1 MRIGDTVVR
10 KSYNKDIVFRII
22 GFEIDENNQKVAI
35 LKGIAFRIVADST
48 IDDLEKVSCVD
59 TKDILIDKE
68 VETIL
73 YKSIKKTR
81 ERNKRL
87 NRAIQ
92 KSGNTSKQSSTQS
105 QGQNINS
112 YGMPGK
118 VLHIDGDP
126 EYLKICLDVYT
137 KLGIPA
143 IGKAIPENLQ
153 YKEVR
158 SLLEQHNPAILVIT
172 GHDAIIN
179 NKGSVKD
186 IKNYRN
192 TSNFIKAVKEARKYD
207 PSLDSLVIFAGA
219 CQSNYEE
226 IIKAGANFASSPSR
240 VMIHA
245 LDPLL
250 VVEKIACS
258 RLDKVVPLDEVLGH
272 TVTGIKGVGGIET
285 RGKFRLTMPLS
296 IYNTYGG

>member
-1 MRIGDTVVR
+1 MKIGDTVVR
-10 KSYNKDIVFRII
+10 KSYNKDIIFRII
-22 GFEIDENNQKVAI
+22 GFEIDENNQKIAV
-35 LKGIAFRIVADST
+35 LKGVAFRILADST
-48 IDDLEKVSCVD
+48 IDDLEKVND
-59 TKDILIDKE
+59 TEVKDLLIDKDI
-68 VETIL
+68 ETRI
-73 YKSIKKTR
+73 YKSIKKSK
-81 ERNKRL
+81 EINKKL
-87 NRAIQ
+87 NRAMQ
-92 KSGNTSKQSSTQS
+92 KSGNALKQSATQS
-105 QGQNINS
+105 QGQSINS

-118 VLHIDGDP
+118 VLHLDGDP

-158 SLLEQHNPAILVIT
+158 SLLEQYNPSILVIT
-172 GHDAIIN
+172 GHDALIN
-179 NKGSVKD
+179 SKGSKKD
-186 IKNYRN
+186 LKNYKN
-192 TSNFIKAVKEARKYD
+192 TSSFIKAIKEARKYD

-226 IIKAGANFASSPSR
+226 LIKAGANFASSPSR

-258 RLDKVVPLDEVLGH
+258 RIDKIVPLEEVLGH
-272 TVTGIKGVGGIET
+272 TVTGMKGVGGIET
-285 RGKFRLTMPLS
+285 RGKFRLTMPS
-296 IYNTYGG
+296 AIYNTY

>member
-1 MRIGDTVVR
+1 MKIGDIVAR
-10 KSYNKDIVFRII
+10 KSYDKDIVFRII
-22 GFEIDENNQKVAI
+22 GFEIDENNRKIAI
-35 LKGIAFRIVADST
+35 LKGIAYRIIADSS
-48 IDDLEKVSCVD
+48 IDDLEKIKFSD
-59 TKDILIDKE
+59 MTNELIDRN
-68 VETIL
+68 VENIL
-73 YKSIKKTR
+73 YKSIKKTK

-87 NRAIQ
+87 NRATQ
-92 KSGNTSKQSSTQS
+92 KSSNSQKQAQGQT
-105 QGQNINS
+105 QGQNQVQNS

-143 IGKAIPENLQ
+143 VGKAIPESLQ
-153 YKEVR
+153 YKEIR
-158 SLLEQHNPAILVIT
+158 TLLEQHNPSILVIT
-172 GHDAIIN
+172 GHDAIVN
-179 NKGSVKD
+179 NKGSLKD

-192 TSNFIKAVKEARKYD
+192 TANFIKTVREARKYD

-258 RLDKVVPLDEVLGH
+258 RIDKIVPLDEILSH

-285 RGKFRLTMPLS
+285 RGKFRLTMPIA
-296 IYNTYGG
+296 IYSTY

>member
-1 MRIGDTVVR
+1 MKIGDTVVR
-10 KSYNKDIVFRII
+10 KSYNKDIIFRII
-22 GFEIDENNQKVAI
+22 GFEIDENNQKIAV
-35 LKGIAFRIVADST
+35 LKGVAFRILADST
-48 IDDLEKVSCVD
+48 IDDLEKVND
-59 TKDILIDKE
+59 TEVKDLLIDKDI
-68 VETIL
+68 ETRI
-73 YKSIKKTR
+73 YKSIKKSK
-81 ERNKRL
+81 EINKKL
-87 NRAIQ
+87 NRAMQ
-92 KSGNTSKQSSTQS
+92 KSGNASKQSATQS
-105 QGQNINS
+105 QGQSINS

-118 VLHIDGDP
+118 VLHLDGDP

-158 SLLEQHNPAILVIT
+158 SLLEQYNPSILVIT
-172 GHDAIIN
+172 GHDALIN
-179 NKGSVKD
+179 SKGSKKD
-186 IKNYRN
+186 LKNYKN
-192 TSNFIKAVKEARKYD
+192 TSSFIKAIKEARKYD

-226 IIKAGANFASSPSR
+226 LIKAGANFASSPSR

-258 RLDKVVPLDEVLGH
+258 RIDKVVPLEEVLGH

-285 RGKFRLTMPLS
+285 RGKFRLTMPLA
-296 IYNTYGG
+296 IYNTY

>member
-1 MRIGDTVVR
+1 MKIGDTVVR
-10 KSYNKDIVFRII
+10 KSYNKDIIFRII
-22 GFEIDENNQKVAI
+22 GFEIDENNQKIAV
-35 LKGIAFRIVADST
+35 LKGVAFRILADST
-48 IDDLEKVSCVD
+48 IDDLEKVND
-59 TKDILIDKE
+59 TEVKDLLIDKDI
-68 VETIL
+68 ETRI
-73 YKSIKKTR
+73 YKSIKKSK
-81 ERNKRL
+81 EINKKL
-87 NRAIQ
+87 NRAMQ
-92 KSGNTSKQSSTQS
+92 KSGNASKQSATQS
-105 QGQNINS
+105 QGQSINS

-118 VLHIDGDP
+118 VLHLDGDP

-158 SLLEQHNPAILVIT
+158 SLLEQYNPSILVIT
-172 GHDAIIN
+172 GHDALIN
-179 NKGSVKD
+179 SKGSKKD
-186 IKNYRN
+186 LKNYKN
-192 TSNFIKAVKEARKYD
+192 TSSFIKAIKEARKYD

-226 IIKAGANFASSPSR
+226 LIKAGANFASSPSR

-258 RLDKVVPLDEVLGH
+258 RIDKVVPLEEVLGH
-272 TVTGIKGVGGIET
+272 TVTGMKGVGGIET
-285 RGKFRLTMPLS
+285 RGKFRLTMPLA
-296 IYNTYGG
+296 IYNTY

>member
-1 MRIGDTVVR
+1 MKIGDTVVR
-10 KSYNKDIVFRII
+10 KSYNKDIIFRII
-22 GFEIDENNQKVAI
+22 GFEIDENNQKIAV
-35 LKGIAFRIVADST
+35 LKGVAFRILADST
-48 IDDLEKVSCVD
+48 IDDLEKVND
-59 TKDILIDKE
+59 TEVKDLLIDKDI
-68 VETIL
+68 ETRI
-73 YKSIKKTR
+73 YKSIKKSK
-81 ERNKRL
+81 EINKKL
-87 NRAIQ
+87 NRAMQ
-92 KSGNTSKQSSTQS
+92 KSGNASKQSATQS
-105 QGQNINS
+105 PGQSINS

-118 VLHIDGDP
+118 VLHLDGDP

-158 SLLEQHNPAILVIT
+158 SLLEQYNPSILVIT
-172 GHDAIIN
+172 GHDALIN
-179 NKGSVKD
+179 SKGSKKD
-186 IKNYRN
+186 LKNYKN
-192 TSNFIKAVKEARKYD
+192 TSSFIKAIKEARKYD

-226 IIKAGANFASSPSR
+226 LIKAGANFASSPSR

-258 RLDKVVPLDEVLGH
+258 RIDKVVPLEEVLGH
-272 TVTGIKGVGGIET
+272 TVTGMKGVGGIET
-285 RGKFRLTMPLS
+285 RGKFRLTMPS
-296 IYNTYGG
+296 AIYNTY

>member
-1 MRIGDTVVR
+1 MKIGDAVAR
-10 KSYNKDIVFRII
+10 KSYDKDIVFRII
-22 GFEIDENNQKVAI
+22 GFEIDENNKKIAI
-35 LKGIAFRIVADST
+35 LKGIAYRIIADST
-48 IDDLEKVSCVD
+48 IDDLEKINFS
-59 TKDILIDKE
+59 DITDELIDRN
-68 VETIL
+68 VENIL
-73 YKSIKKTR
+73 YKSIRKTK

-87 NRAIQ
+87 NRATQ
-92 KSGNTSKQSSTQS
+92 KSSNYQKQV
-105 QGQNINS
+105 QGQNQVQNS

-143 IGKAIPENLQ
+143 VGKAIPESLQ

-158 SLLEQHNPAILVIT
+158 SLLEQHNPSILVIT
-172 GHDAIIN
+172 GHDAIVN
-179 NKGSVKD
+179 NKGSLKD

-192 TSNFIKAVKEARKYD
+192 TGNFIKTVREARKYD

-258 RLDKVVPLDEVLGH
+258 RIDKVVPLEEILSH

-285 RGKFRLTMPLS
+285 RGKFRLTMPVA
-296 IYNTYGG
+296 IYSTY

>member
-1 MRIGDTVVR
+1 MKIGDTVVR
-10 KSYNKDIVFRII
+10 KSYNKDIIFRII
-22 GFEIDENNQKVAI
+22 GFEIDENNQKIAV
-35 LKGIAFRIVADST
+35 LKGVAFRILADST
-48 IDDLEKVSCVD
+48 IDDLEKVND
-59 TKDILIDKE
+59 TEVKDLLIDKDI
-68 VETIL
+68 ETRI
-73 YKSIKKTR
+73 YKSIKKSK
-81 ERNKRL
+81 EINKKL
-87 NRAIQ
+87 NRAMQ
-92 KSGNTSKQSSTQS
+92 KSGNASKQSATQS
-105 QGQNINS
+105 QGQSINS

-118 VLHIDGDP
+118 VLHLDGDP

-158 SLLEQHNPAILVIT
+158 SLLEQYNPSILVIT
-172 GHDAIIN
+172 GHDPLIN
-179 NKGSVKD
+179 SKGSKKD
-186 IKNYRN
+186 LKNYKN
-192 TSNFIKAVKEARKYD
+192 TSSFIKAIKEARKYD

-226 IIKAGANFASSPSR
+226 LIKAGANFASSPSR

-258 RLDKVVPLDEVLGH
+258 RIDKVVPLEEVLGH
-272 TVTGIKGVGGIET
+272 TVTGMKGVGGIET
-285 RGKFRLTMPLS
+285 RGKFRLTMPS
-296 IYNTYGG
+296 AIYNTY

>member
-1 MRIGDTVVR
+1 MKIGDTVVR
-10 KSYNKDIVFRII
+10 KSYNKDIIFRII
-22 GFEIDENNQKVAI
+22 GFEIDENNQKIAV
-35 LKGIAFRIVADST
+35 LKGVAFRILADST
-48 IDDLEKVSCVD
+48 IDDLEKVND
-59 TKDILIDKE
+59 TEVKDLLIDKDI
-68 VETIL
+68 ETRI
-73 YKSIKKTR
+73 YKSIKKSK
-81 ERNKRL
+81 EINKKL
-87 NRAIQ
+87 NRAMQ
-92 KSGNTSKQSSTQS
+92 KSGNASKQSATQS
-105 QGQNINS
+105 QGQSINS

-118 VLHIDGDP
+118 VLHLDGDP

-158 SLLEQHNPAILVIT
+158 SLLEQYNPSILVIT
-172 GHDAIIN
+172 GHDALIN
-179 NKGSVKD
+179 SKGSKKD
-186 IKNYRN
+186 LKNYKN
-192 TSNFIKAVKEARKYD
+192 TSSFIKAIKEARKYD

-226 IIKAGANFASSPSR
+226 LIKAGANFASSPSR

-258 RLDKVVPLDEVLGH
+258 RIDKVVPLEEVLGH
-272 TVTGIKGVGGIET
+272 TVTGMKGVGGIET
-285 RGKFRLTMPLS
+285 RGDRKS
-296 IYNTYGG
+296 VV

>member
-1 MRIGDTVVR
+1 MKIGDTVVR
-10 KSYNKDIVFRII
+10 KSYNKDIIFKII
-22 GFEIDENNQKVAI
+22 GFEIDENNQKIAI
-35 LKGIAFRIVADST
+35 LKGVAFRIIADSDV
-48 IDDLEKVSCVD
+48 DDLEKINFSD
-59 TKDILIDKE
+59 MRDALIDKD
-68 VETIL
+68 VENIL
-73 YKSIKKTR
+73 YKSIKKTK
-81 ERNKRL
+81 ERNRKL
-87 NRAIQ
+87 SRATQ
-92 KSGNTSKQSSTQS
+92 KSSNYSKQTQAQS
-105 QGQNINS
+105 QAQNS

-143 IGKAIPENLQ
+143 VGKAIPESLQ

-158 SLLEQHNPAILVIT
+158 SLLEQHNPSILVIT
-172 GHDAIIN
+172 GHDAIVN
-179 NKGSVKD
+179 NKGSLKD
-186 IKNYRN
+186 LKNYRN
-192 TSNFIKAVKEARKYD
+192 TANFIKTVKEARKYD

-258 RLDKVVPLDEVLGH
+258 RIDKVVPLEEILSH

-285 RGKFRLTMPLS
+285 RGKFRLTMPLA
-296 IYNTYGG
+296 IYNNY

>member
-1 MRIGDTVVR
+1 MRIGDVVVR
-10 KSYNKDIVFRII
+10 KSYDKDIVFRII
-22 GFEIDENNQKVAI
+22 GFEIDQNNQKIAI
-35 LKGIAFRIVADST
+35 LKGVAYRIIADSD
-48 IDDLEKVSCVD
+48 IDDLEKVNFSDV
-59 TKDILIDKE
+59 KDALIDKNIE
-68 VETIL
+68 SML
-73 YKSIKKTR
+73 YKSIKKTK
-81 ERNKRL
+81 ERNKKL
-87 NRAIQ
+87 NRAMQ
-92 KSGNTSKQSSTQS
+92 KSSGNSKQAQTQN
-105 QGQNINS
+105 QVQNS

-143 IGKAIPENLQ
+143 VGKAIPESLQ

-158 SLLEQHNPAILVIT
+158 SLLEQHNPSILVIT
-172 GHDAIIN
+172 GHDAIVN
-179 NKGSVKD
+179 NKGNIKD

-192 TSNFIKAVKEARKYD
+192 TANFIKTVREARKYD

-226 IIKAGANFASSPSR
+226 IIKSGANFASSPSR

-258 RLDKVVPLDEVLGH
+258 RIDKVVPLEEILSH

-296 IYNTYGG
+296 IYNNY

>member
-35 LKGIAFRIVADST
+35 LKGIAFRVVADST
-48 IDDLEKVSCVD
+48 IDDLEKVKCD
-59 TKDILIDKE
+59 EIKDILIDKD
-68 VETIL
+68 VEYIL
-73 YKSIKKTR
+73 HKSLKKTK

-87 NRAIQ
+87 NRAMQ
-92 KSGNTSKQSSTQS
+92 KSGNSSKQSQAQQ
-105 QGQNINS
+105 QGQNSNS

-126 EYLKICLDVYT
+126 EYLKLCLDVYT

-143 IGKAIPENLQ
+143 VGKAIPENLQ

-158 SLLEQHNPAILVIT
+158 SLLEQHNPSILVIT

-179 NKGSVKD
+179 SKASTKD
-186 IKNYRN
+186 LKNYRN

-226 IIKAGANFASSPSR
+226 IIKSGANFASSPSR

-258 RLDKVVPLDEVLGH
+258 RIDKVVPLEEVLGH
-272 TVTGIKGVGGIET
+272 TVTGLKGVGGIET
-285 RGKFRLTMPLS
+285 RGKYRLTMPLS
-296 IYNTYGG
+296 IYSTYN

>member
-1 MRIGDTVVR
+1 MKIGDTVVR

-22 GFEIDENNQKVAI
+22 GFEIDENNQKIAI
-35 LKGIAFRIVADST
+35 LKGVAFRIIADSS
-48 IDDLEKVSCVD
+48 IDDLEKTNFYD
-59 TKDILIDKE
+59 MKNALIDKD
-68 VETIL
+68 VENIL
-73 YKSIKKTR
+73 YKSIKKTK
-81 ERNKRL
+81 ERNRKL
-87 NRAIQ
+87 SRATQ
-92 KSGNTSKQSSTQS
+92 KTSNYTKQAQIQS
-105 QGQNINS
+105 QVQNS

-158 SLLEQHNPAILVIT
+158 TLLEQHNPSILVIT
-172 GHDAIIN
+172 GHDAIVN
-179 NKGSVKD
+179 NKGSLKD
-186 IKNYRN
+186 LKNYRN
-192 TSNFIKAVKEARKYD
+192 TANFIKTVREARKYD

-258 RLDKVVPLDEVLGH
+258 RIDKVVPLEEILSH

-296 IYNTYGG
+296 IYNNY

>member
-1 MRIGDTVVR
+1 MRIGDIVVR
-10 KSYNKDIVFRII
+10 KSYDKDIIFRIT
-22 GFEIDENNQKVAI
+22 GFEIDQNNQKIAI
-35 LKGIAFRIVADST
+35 LKGLAYRIIADSL
-48 IDDLEKVSCVD
+48 IEDLEKVNLYDSKE
-59 TKDILIDKE
+59 TLINKN
-68 VETIL
+68 VESIL
-73 YKSIKKTR
+73 YKSIKKTK
-81 ERNKRL
+81 ERNKKL

-92 KSGNTSKQSSTQS
+92 KHSSNTKQSQV
-105 QGQNINS
+105 QNQIQNS

-143 IGKAIPENLQ
+143 VGKSIPESLQ
-153 YKEVR
+153 HKEVR
-158 SLLEQHNPAILVIT
+158 KLLEQHNPSILVIT
-172 GHDAIIN
+172 GHDSIVN
-179 NKGSVKD
+179 KKGSFKD
-186 IKNYRN
+186 VKNYRN
-192 TSNFIKAVKEARKYD
+192 TANFIKTVKEARKYD

-258 RLDKVVPLDEVLGH
+258 RIDKVVPLEEVLSH

-285 RGKFRLTMPLS
+285 KGKFRLTMPLS
-296 IYNTYGG
+296 IYNNY

>member
-1 MRIGDTVVR
+1 MKIGDTVVR
-10 KSYNKDIVFRII
+10 KSYNKDIIFRII
-22 GFEIDENNQKVAI
+22 GFEIDENNQKIAV
-35 LKGIAFRIVADST
+35 LKGVAFRILADST
-48 IDDLEKVSCVD
+48 IDDLEKVND
-59 TKDILIDKE
+59 TEVKDLLIDKDI
-68 VETIL
+68 ETRI
-73 YKSIKKTR
+73 YKSIKKSK
-81 ERNKRL
+81 EINKKL
-87 NRAIQ
+87 NRAMQ
-92 KSGNTSKQSSTQS
+92 KSGNASKQSATQS
-105 QGQNINS
+105 QGQGINS

-118 VLHIDGDP
+118 VLHLDGDP

-158 SLLEQHNPAILVIT
+158 SLLEQYNPSILVIT
-172 GHDAIIN
+172 GHDALIN
-179 NKGSVKD
+179 SKGSKKD
-186 IKNYRN
+186 LKNYKN
-192 TSNFIKAVKEARKYD
+192 TSSFIKAIKEARKYD

-226 IIKAGANFASSPSR
+226 LIKAGANFASSPSR

-258 RLDKVVPLDEVLGH
+258 RIDKVVPLEEVLGH
-272 TVTGIKGVGGIET
+272 TVTGMKGVGGIET
-285 RGKFRLTMPLS
+285 RGKFRLTMPS
-296 IYNTYGG
+296 AIYNTY

>member
-1 MRIGDTVVR
+1 MKIGDTVVR
-10 KSYNKDIVFRII
+10 KSYNKDIIFRII
-22 GFEIDENNQKVAI
+22 GFEIDENNQKIAV
-35 LKGIAFRIVADST
+35 LKGVAFRILADST
-48 IDDLEKVSCVD
+48 IDDLEKVND
-59 TKDILIDKE
+59 TEVKDLLIDKDI
-68 VETIL
+68 ETRI
-73 YKSIKKTR
+73 YKSIKKSK
-81 ERNKRL
+81 EINKKL
-87 NRAIQ
+87 NRAMQ
-92 KSGNTSKQSSTQS
+92 KSGNISKQSATQS
-105 QGQNINS
+105 QGQSINS

-118 VLHIDGDP
+118 VLHLDGDP

-158 SLLEQHNPAILVIT
+158 SLLEQYNPSILVIT
-172 GHDAIIN
+172 GHDALIN
-179 NKGSVKD
+179 SKGSKKD
-186 IKNYRN
+186 LKNYKN
-192 TSNFIKAVKEARKYD
+192 TSSFIKAIKEARKYD

-226 IIKAGANFASSPSR
+226 LIKAGANFASSPSR

-258 RLDKVVPLDEVLGH
+258 RIDKVVPLEEVLGH
-272 TVTGIKGVGGIET
+272 TVTGMKGVGGIET
-285 RGKFRLTMPLS
+285 RGKFRLTMPS
-296 IYNTYGG
+296 AIYNTY

>member
-1 MRIGDTVVR
+1 MKIGDTVVR
-10 KSYNKDIVFRII
+10 KSYNKDIIFRII
-22 GFEIDENNQKVAI
+22 GFEIDENNQKIAV
-35 LKGIAFRIVADST
+35 LKGVAFRILADST
-48 IDDLEKVSCVD
+48 IDDLEKVND
-59 TKDILIDKE
+59 TEVKDLLIDKDI
-68 VETIL
+68 ETRI
-73 YKSIKKTR
+73 YKSIKKSK
-81 ERNKRL
+81 EINKKL
-87 NRAIQ
+87 NRAMQ
-92 KSGNTSKQSSTQS
+92 KSGNASKQSATQS
-105 QGQNINS
+105 QGQSINS

-118 VLHIDGDP
+118 VLHLDGDP

-158 SLLEQHNPAILVIT
+158 SLLEQYNPSILVIT
-172 GHDAIIN
+172 GHDALIN
-179 NKGSVKD
+179 SKGSKKD
-186 IKNYRN
+186 LKNYKN
-192 TSNFIKAVKEARKYD
+192 TSSFIKAIKEARKYD

-226 IIKAGANFASSPSR
+226 LIKAGANFASSPSR

-258 RLDKVVPLDEVLGH
+258 RIDKVVLEG
-272 TVTGIKGVGGIET
+272 TAFITI
-285 RGKFRLTMPLS
+285 LTAFVKSDFLKIIFIVCNS
-296 IYNTYGG
+296 LYIYI

>member
-1 MRIGDTVVR
+1 MKIGDIVVR
-10 KSYNKDIVFRII
+10 KSYGKDIIFRII
-22 GFEIDENNQKVAI
+22 GFEIDERNQKIVI
-35 LKGIAFRIVADST
+35 LKGVAFRIIADSEM
-48 IDDLEKVSCVD
+48 DDLEKVSFHNIKD
-59 TKDILIDKE
+59 TLIDKD
-68 VETIL
+68 VENIL

-81 ERNKRL
+81 ERNKKL
-87 NRAIQ
+87 NRAVQ
-92 KSGNTSKQSSTQS
+92 KSSNNNRPLQTQN
-105 QGQNINS
+105 QVQNS

-143 IGKAIPENLQ
+143 VGKAIPEGLQ

-158 SLLEQHNPAILVIT
+158 SLLEQHNPSILVIT
-172 GHDAIIN
+172 GHDAIVN
-179 NKGSVKD
+179 SKGNIKD

-192 TSNFIKAVKEARKYD
+192 TANFIKTVREARKYD

-258 RLDKVVPLDEVLGH
+258 RIDKIVPLDEILGH
-272 TVTGIKGVGGIET
+272 TVTGVKGVGGIET

-296 IYNTYGG
+296 IYNTY

>member
-1 MRIGDTVVR
+1 MKIGDTVVR
-10 KSYNKDIVFRII
+10 KSYNKDIIFRII
-22 GFEIDENNQKVAI
+22 GFEIDENNQKIAV
-35 LKGIAFRIVADST
+35 LKGVAFRILADST
-48 IDDLEKVSCVD
+48 IDDLEKVND
-59 TKDILIDKE
+59 TEVKDLLIDKDID
-68 VETIL
+68 TRI
-73 YKSIKKTR
+73 YNSIKKSK
-81 ERNKRL
+81 EINKKL
-87 NRAIQ
+87 NRAMQ
-92 KSGNTSKQSSTQS
+92 KSGNASKQSATQS
-105 QGQNINS
+105 QGQSINS

-118 VLHIDGDP
+118 VLHLDGDP

-158 SLLEQHNPAILVIT
+158 SLLEQYNPSILVIT
-172 GHDAIIN
+172 GHDALIN
-179 NKGSVKD
+179 SKGSKKD
-186 IKNYRN
+186 LKNYKN
-192 TSNFIKAVKEARKYD
+192 TSSFIKAIKEARKYD

-226 IIKAGANFASSPSR
+226 LIKAGANLASSPSR

-258 RLDKVVPLDEVLGH
+258 RIDKVVPLEEVLGH
-272 TVTGIKGVGGIET
+272 TVTGMKGVGGIET
-285 RGKFRLTMPLS
+285 RGKFRLTMPS
-296 IYNTYGG
+296 AIYNTY

>member
-1 MRIGDTVVR
+1 MKIGDTVVR
-10 KSYNKDIVFRII
+10 KSYNKDIIFRII
-22 GFEIDENNQKVAI
+22 GFEIDENNQKIAV
-35 LKGIAFRIVADST
+35 LKGVAFRILADST
-48 IDDLEKVSCVD
+48 IDDLEKVND
-59 TKDILIDKE
+59 TEVKDLLIDKDI
-68 VETIL
+68 ETRI
-73 YKSIKKTR
+73 YKSIKKSK
-81 ERNKRL
+81 EINKKL
-87 NRAIQ
+87 NRAMQ
-92 KSGNTSKQSSTQS
+92 KSGNASKQSATQS
-105 QGQNINS
+105 QGQSINS

-118 VLHIDGDP
+118 VLHLDGDP

-158 SLLEQHNPAILVIT
+158 SLLEQYNPSILVIT
-172 GHDAIIN
+172 GHDALIN
-179 NKGSVKD
+179 SKGSKKD
-186 IKNYRN
+186 LKNYKN
-192 TSNFIKAVKEARKYD
+192 TSSFIKAIKEARKYD

-226 IIKAGANFASSPSR
+226 LIKAGANFASSPSR

-258 RLDKVVPLDEVLGH
+258 RIDKVVPLEEVLGH
-272 TVTGIKGVGGIET
+272 TVTGMKGVGGIET
-285 RGKFRLTMPLS
+285 RGKFRLTMPS
-296 IYNTYGG
+296 AIYNPY

>member
-1 MRIGDTVVR
+1 MRIGDIVVR
-10 KSYNKDIVFRII
+10 KSYDKDIIFRII
-22 GFEIDENNQKVAI
+22 GFEIDQSNQKIAI
-35 LKGIAFRIVADST
+35 LKGVAYRVIADST
-48 IDDLEKVSCVD
+48 IDDLEKVNFSDVKD
-59 TKDILIDKE
+59 TLIDKNIE
-68 VETIL
+68 NML
-73 YKSIKKTR
+73 YKSIKKTK

-87 NRAIQ
+87 NRAMQ
-92 KSGNTSKQSSTQS
+92 KSSGNSKQSQV
-105 QGQNINS
+105 QNQVQNS

-143 IGKAIPENLQ
+143 VGKAIPESLQ

-158 SLLEQHNPAILVIT
+158 NLLEQHNPSILVIT
-172 GHDAIIN
+172 GHDAIVN
-179 NKGSVKD
+179 NKGNIKD

-192 TSNFIKAVKEARKYD
+192 TANFIKTVREARKYD

-226 IIKAGANFASSPSR
+226 IIKSGANFASSPSR

-258 RLDKVVPLDEVLGH
+258 RIDKIVPLEEVLSH

-285 RGKFRLTMPLS
+285 KGKFRLTMPLS
-296 IYNTYGG
+296 IYNNY

>member
-1 MRIGDTVVR
+1 MKIGDTVVR
-10 KSYNKDIVFRII
+10 KSYNKDIIFRII
-22 GFEIDENNQKVAI
+22 GFEIDENNQKIAV
-35 LKGIAFRIVADST
+35 LKGVAFRILADST
-48 IDDLEKVSCVD
+48 IDDLEKVND
-59 TKDILIDKE
+59 TEVKDLLIDKDI
-68 VETIL
+68 ETRI
-73 YKSIKKTR
+73 YKSIKKSK
-81 ERNKRL
+81 EINKKL
-87 NRAIQ
+87 NRAMQ
-92 KSGNTSKQSSTQS
+92 KSGNASKQSATQS
-105 QGQNINS
+105 QGQSINS

-118 VLHIDGDP
+118 VLHLDGDP

-158 SLLEQHNPAILVIT
+158 SLLEQYNPSILVIT
-172 GHDAIIN
+172 GHDALIN
-179 NKGSVKD
+179 SIGSKKD
-186 IKNYRN
+186 LKNYKN
-192 TSNFIKAVKEARKYD
+192 TSSFIKAIKEARKYD

-226 IIKAGANFASSPSR
+226 LIKAGANFASSPSR

-258 RLDKVVPLDEVLGH
+258 RIDKVVPLEEVLGH

-285 RGKFRLTMPLS
+285 RGKFRLTMPLA
-296 IYNTYGG
+296 IYNTY

>member
-1 MRIGDTVVR
+1 MKIGDTVVR
-10 KSYNKDIVFRII
+10 KSYNKDIIFRII
-22 GFEIDENNQKVAI
+22 GFEIDENNQKIAV
-35 LKGIAFRIVADST
+35 LKGVAFRILADST
-48 IDDLEKVSCVD
+48 IDDLEKVND
-59 TKDILIDKE
+59 TEVKDLLIDKDI
-68 VETIL
+68 ETRI
-73 YKSIKKTR
+73 YKSIKKSK
-81 ERNKRL
+81 EINKKL
-87 NRAIQ
+87 NRAMQ
-92 KSGNTSKQSSTQS
+92 KSGNALKQSATQS
-105 QGQNINS
+105 QGQSINS

-118 VLHIDGDP
+118 VLHLDGDP

-158 SLLEQHNPAILVIT
+158 SLLEQYNPSILVIT
-172 GHDAIIN
+172 GHDALIN
-179 NKGSVKD
+179 SKGSKKD
-186 IKNYRN
+186 LKNYKN
-192 TSNFIKAVKEARKYD
+192 TSSFIKAIKEARKYD

-226 IIKAGANFASSPSR
+226 LIKAGANFASSPSR

-258 RLDKVVPLDEVLGH
+258 RIDKVVPLEEVLGH
-272 TVTGIKGVGGIET
+272 TVTGMKGVGGIET
-285 RGKFRLTMPLS
+285 RGKFRLTMPS
-296 IYNTYGG
+296 AIYNTY

>member
-1 MRIGDTVVR
+1 MKIGDTVAR
-10 KSYNKDIVFRII
+10 KSYDKDIIFRII
-22 GFEIDENNQKVAI
+22 GFEIDENNQKIAI
-35 LKGIAFRIVADST
+35 LKGVAYRIIADSD
-48 IDDLEKVSCVD
+48 IDDLEKINFS
-59 TKDILIDKE
+59 DIKNELIDRN
-68 VETIL
+68 VENIL

-81 ERNKRL
+81 ERNKKL
-87 NRAIQ
+87 SRATQKNSNYQKQIQ
-92 KSGNTSKQSSTQS
+92 GQGQS
-105 QGQNINS
+105 QSQNS

-143 IGKAIPENLQ
+143 VGKAIPENLQ

-158 SLLEQHNPAILVIT
+158 SLLEQHNPSILVIT
-172 GHDAIIN
+172 GHDAIVN
-179 NKGSVKD
+179 SKGNLKD

-192 TSNFIKAVKEARKYD
+192 TANFIKTVKEARRYD

-258 RLDKVVPLDEVLGH
+258 RIDRVVPLEEILSH
-272 TVTGIKGVGGIET
+272 TVTGIKGVGGVET

-296 IYNTYGG
+296 IYNTY

>member
-1 MRIGDTVVR
+1 MRIGDVVVR
-10 KSYNKDIVFRII
+10 KSYDKDIVFRII
-22 GFEIDENNQKVAI
+22 GFEINQNNQKIAI
-35 LKGIAFRIVADST
+35 LKGVAYRIIADSD
-48 IDDLEKVSCVD
+48 IDDLEKVNFSDV
-59 TKDILIDKE
+59 KDALIDKNIE
-68 VETIL
+68 SML
-73 YKSIKKTR
+73 YKSIKKTK
-81 ERNKRL
+81 ERNKKL
-87 NRAIQ
+87 NRAMQ
-92 KSGNTSKQSSTQS
+92 KSSGNSKQAQTQN
-105 QGQNINS
+105 QVQNS

-143 IGKAIPENLQ
+143 VGKAIPESLQ

-158 SLLEQHNPAILVIT
+158 SLLEQHNPSILVIT
-172 GHDAIIN
+172 GHDAIVN
-179 NKGSVKD
+179 NKGNIKD

-192 TSNFIKAVKEARKYD
+192 TANFIKTVREARKYD

-226 IIKAGANFASSPSR
+226 IIKSGANFASSPSR

-258 RLDKVVPLDEVLGH
+258 RIDKVVPLEEILSH

-296 IYNTYGG
+296 IYNNY

>member
-1 MRIGDTVVR
+1 MKIGDTVVR
-10 KSYNKDIVFRII
+10 KSYNKDIIFRII
-22 GFEIDENNQKVAI
+22 GFEIDENNQKIAV
-35 LKGIAFRIVADST
+35 LKGVAFRILADST
-48 IDDLEKVSCVD
+48 IDDLEKVND
-59 TKDILIDKE
+59 TEVKDLLIDKDI
-68 VETIL
+68 ETRI
-73 YKSIKKTR
+73 YKSIKKSK
-81 ERNKRL
+81 EINKKL
-87 NRAIQ
+87 NRAMQ
-92 KSGNTSKQSSTQS
+92 KSGNASKQSATQS
-105 QGQNINS
+105 QGQSINS

-118 VLHIDGDP
+118 VLHLDGDP

-158 SLLEQHNPAILVIT
+158 SLLEQYNPSILVIT
-172 GHDAIIN
+172 GHDALIN
-179 NKGSVKD
+179 SKGSKKD
-186 IKNYRN
+186 LKNYKN
-192 TSNFIKAVKEARKYD
+192 TSSFIKAIKEARKYD

-226 IIKAGANFASSPSR
+226 LIKAGANFASSPSR

-258 RLDKVVPLDEVLGH
+258 RIDKVVPLEEVLGH
-272 TVTGIKGVGGIET
+272 TVTGMKGVGGIET
-285 RGKFRLTMPLS
+285 RGKFRLTVPS
-296 IYNTYGG
+296 AIYNTY

>member
-1 MRIGDTVVR
+1 MKIGDTVVR
-10 KSYNKDIVFRII
+10 KSYNKDIIFRII
-22 GFEIDENNQKVAI
+22 GFEIDENNQKIAV
-35 LKGIAFRIVADST
+35 LKGVAFRILADST
-48 IDDLEKVSCVD
+48 IEDLEKVND
-59 TKDILIDKE
+59 TEVKDLLIDKDI
-68 VETIL
+68 ETRI
-73 YKSIKKTR
+73 YKSIKKSK
-81 ERNKRL
+81 EINKKL
-87 NRAIQ
+87 NRAMQ
-92 KSGNTSKQSSTQS
+92 KSGNASKQSATQS
-105 QGQNINS
+105 QGQSINS

-118 VLHIDGDP
+118 VLHLDGDP

-158 SLLEQHNPAILVIT
+158 SLLEQYNPSILVIT
-172 GHDAIIN
+172 GHDALIN
-179 NKGSVKD
+179 SKGSKKD
-186 IKNYRN
+186 LKNYKN
-192 TSNFIKAVKEARKYD
+192 TSSFIKAIKEARKYD

-226 IIKAGANFASSPSR
+226 LIKAGANFASSPSR

-258 RLDKVVPLDEVLGH
+258 RIDKIVPLEEVLGH
-272 TVTGIKGVGGIET
+272 TVTGMKGVGGIET
-285 RGKFRLTMPLS
+285 RGKFRLTMPS
-296 IYNTYGG
+296 AIYNTY

>member
-1 MRIGDTVVR
+1 MKIGDTVVR
-10 KSYNKDIVFRII
+10 KSYNKDIIFRII
-22 GFEIDENNQKVAI
+22 GFEIDENNQKIAV
-35 LKGIAFRIVADST
+35 LKGVAFRILADST
-48 IDDLEKVSCVD
+48 IDDLEKVND
-59 TKDILIDKE
+59 TEVKDLLIDKDI
-68 VETIL
+68 ETRI
-73 YKSIKKTR
+73 YKSIKKSK
-81 ERNKRL
+81 EINKKL
-87 NRAIQ
+87 NRAMQ
-92 KSGNTSKQSSTQS
+92 KSGNASKQSATQS
-105 QGQNINS
+105 QGQSINS

-118 VLHIDGDP
+118 VLHLDGDP

-158 SLLEQHNPAILVIT
+158 SLLEQYNPSILVIT
-172 GHDAIIN
+172 GHDALIN
-179 NKGSVKD
+179 SKGSKKD
-186 IKNYRN
+186 LKNYKN
-192 TSNFIKAVKEARKYD
+192 TSSFIKAIKEARKYD

-226 IIKAGANFASSPSR
+226 LIKAGANFASSPSR

-258 RLDKVVPLDEVLGH
+258 RIDKIVPLEEVLGH
-272 TVTGIKGVGGIET
+272 TVTGMKGVGGIET
-285 RGKFRLTMPLS
+285 RGKFRLTMPLA
-296 IYNTYGG
+296 IYNTY

>member
-1 MRIGDTVVR
+1 MRIGDIVAR
-10 KSYNKDIVFRII
+10 KSYDKDIIFRII
-22 GFEIDENNQKVAI
+22 GFEIDQNNQKIAI
-35 LKGIAFRIVADST
+35 LKGLAYRIIADSL
-48 IDDLEKVSCVD
+48 IEDLEKVNLSD
-59 TKDILIDKE
+59 AKETLINKNIE
-68 VETIL
+68 SML
-73 YKSIKKTR
+73 YKSIKKTK
-81 ERNKRL
+81 ERNKKL

-92 KSGNTSKQSSTQS
+92 KYSGNTKQSQV
-105 QGQNINS
+105 QNQIQNS

-143 IGKAIPENLQ
+143 VGKSIPESLQ

-158 SLLEQHNPAILVIT
+158 RLLEQHNPSILVIT
-172 GHDAIIN
+172 GHDAIVN
-179 NKGSVKD
+179 NKGSIKD

-192 TSNFIKAVKEARKYD
+192 TANFIKTVKEARKYD

-258 RLDKVVPLDEVLGH
+258 RIDKVVPLEEVLSH

-296 IYNTYGG
+296 IYNNY

>member
-1 MRIGDTVVR
+1 MKIGDTVAR
-10 KSYNKDIVFRII
+10 KSYDKDIIFRII
-22 GFEIDENNQKVAI
+22 GFEIDENNQKIAI
-35 LKGIAFRIVADST
+35 LKGVAYRIIADSD
-48 IDDLEKVSCVD
+48 IDDLEKINFS
-59 TKDILIDKE
+59 DIKNELIDRN
-68 VETIL
+68 VESIL

-81 ERNKRL
+81 ERNKKL
-87 NRAIQ
+87 SRATQKNSNYQKQIQ
-92 KSGNTSKQSSTQS
+92 GQGQS
-105 QGQNINS
+105 QPQNS

-143 IGKAIPENLQ
+143 VGKAIPENLQ

-158 SLLEQHNPAILVIT
+158 SLLEQHNPSILVIT
-172 GHDAIIN
+172 GHDAIVN
-179 NKGSVKD
+179 SKGNLKD

-192 TSNFIKAVKEARKYD
+192 TANFIKTVKEARRYD

-258 RLDKVVPLDEVLGH
+258 RIDRVVPLEEILSH
-272 TVTGIKGVGGIET
+272 TVTGIKGVGGVET

-296 IYNTYGG
+296 IYNTY